1 MESPGEFLRRE
12 RELRGVTI
20 ETISSELKLS
30 PKTIKAIEDNDVAEL
45 PHNAYVKGFIRSY
58 CHWLGLDDNDAI
70 LRYESY
76 LRERTEIEGKESKK
90 KTKEPVAGRDARE
103 EARPTAKTGLY
114 MTVAF
119 AIVGIVIIVG
129 YVVIYGGSR
138 PDMMSV
144 THGVVMEKDVAQP
157 LSLESAE
164 VLSEDGAASPET
176 SAPIVVLPEVSSP
189 EVSSPEVSGPE
200 TLVPE
205 DVSSAPKAAPAVT
218 TPSPSEAVAVKKDLS
233 LEIRA
238 RELTWIEVSLDKDP
252 PYDIT
257 LREGESVSLKAAK
270 VFF

>member
-45 PHNAYVKGFIRSY
+45 PHSTYVKGFIRSY

-76 LRERTEIEGKESKK
+76 LRERTEIESGKKKKESGKG
-90 KTKEPVAGRDARE
+90 ADARE
-103 EARPTAKTGLY
+103 EVRPTAKTGLY
-114 MTVAF
+114 MTVVF
-119 AIVGIVIIVG
+119 AIVGIVLIIG

-138 PDMMSV
+138 PDMM
-144 THGVVMEKDVAQP
+144 TPDHGVVTERDEAQP
-157 LSLESAE
+157 LPVEGAE
-164 VLSEDGAASPET
+164 VLSEDGVAAPET
-176 SAPIVVLPEVSSP
+176 SAPIVVLPEVSKP
-189 EVSSPEVSGPE
+189 QV
-200 TLVPE
+200 
-205 DVSSAPKAAPAVT
+205 SAPKTPVNDKEEVLSTPEASSVTPAPVG
-218 TPSPSEAVAVKKDLS
+218 EATDAKKDLS

-238 RELTWIEVSLDKDP
+238 RELTWVEVSLDKDP

-257 LREGESVSLKAAK
+257 LREGERVSLKAAK

>member
-45 PHNAYVKGFIRSY
+45 PHSAYVKGFIRSY

-76 LRERTEIEGKESKK
+76 LRERTEIESKK
-90 KTKEPVAGRDARE
+90 NMKEPVAGRDARE

-114 MTVAF
+114 TTVAF

-138 PDMMSV
+138 PDMVSV

-157 LSLESAE
+157 LPLESAE
-164 VLSEDGAASPET
+164 VLSEDGAASPEA
-176 SAPIVVLPEVSSP
+176 SAPIVVLPEVSK
-189 EVSSPEVSGPE
+189 PE
-200 TLVPE
+200 TLVPK

>member
-45 PHNAYVKGFIRSY
+45 PHSAYVKGFIRSY
-58 CHWLGLDDNDAI
+58 CHWLGLDGNDAI

-76 LRERTEIEGKESKK
+76 LREKIETESKK
-90 KTKEPVAGRDARE
+90 KMKEPVAGRDARE

-119 AIVGIVIIVG
+119 AIVGIVIIIG

-138 PDMMSV
+138 PDMVSV
-144 THGVVMEKDVAQP
+144 THGGVMEKDVAQP

-164 VLSEDGAASPET
+164 VLSEDGAASPEA

-200 TLVPE
+200 TVVPE
-205 DVSSAPKAAPAVT
+205 DVLSAPKAAPAPT
-218 TPSPSEAVAVKKDLS
+218 TSLPSEAVDVKKDLS

-238 RELTWIEVSLDKDP
+238 RELTWVEVSLDEAP